1 MNTQETKK
9 KLQWLPTLLIV
20 WNLIDIIVHVG
31 LNMAETWPIAG
42 NIVGIATALIVLLG
56 FAKPFALHILGGQP
70 QRSLSSMVSMLRDTA
85 TSLRNTPT
93 SSQRW
98 SSLALHSFCCCAGR
112 RSNGQNQVQRVISQ
126 VRHSTSVGGWPS
138 LPRWSVLGL
147 CLSAARKSIL
157 VPQWM

>member
-1 MNTQETKK
+1 MKTENKNGK
-9 KLQWLPTLLIV
+9 IQWLPTLLVV
-20 WNLIDIIVHVG
+20 WNLIDIIIHIG
-31 LNMAETWPIAG
+31 LNIAEPLRITG
-42 NIVGIATALIVLLG
+42 NIVGIAAALIVLLG

-112 RSNGQNQVQRVISQ
+112 RSNGQNQVQ
-126 VRHSTSVGGWPS
+126 
-138 LPRWSVLGL
+138 
-147 CLSAARKSIL
+147 
-157 VPQWM
+157 